1 MKTIGLIGGMSW
13 ESTVPYYRIINEI
26 INRQLGGHH
35 SAKIAMLS
43 VDFAEIE
50 ELQANGN
57 WEKAGEIL
65 ADATKKLELI
75 GADFIVICTNTMH
88 KVLPQITAAI
98 TIPVLH
104 IAVETAYELLGAKM
118 KKVALLGTKYTMEA
132 DFYKN
137 KIEEFGVNV
146 IVPEEKDRE
155 MTNHIIYDELC
166 HGEINPAARNKMV
179 HIINKLMAQGAEGV
193 ILGCTELGL
202 LIKEKDSPLPL
213 FDTTEIHATAAAVR
227 ALR

>member
-13 ESTVPYYRIINEI
+13 KSTIPYYEIINEVT
-26 INRQLGGHH
+26 NQKLGGFH
-35 SAKIAMLS
+35 SAKIVLIS

-50 ELQANGN
+50 AYQNSGE
-57 WEKAGEIL
+57 WEKSGEIL
-65 ADATKKLELI
+65 ADAAKKLELA
-75 GADFIVICTNTMH
+75 GADFVVICTNTMH
-88 KVLPQITAAI
+88 KVLPQITSAI

-132 DFYKN
+132 DFYKD
-137 KIEEFGVNV
+137 KIEEFGVEV
-146 IVPEEKDRE
+146 IVPDEKDRE
-155 MTNHIIYDELC
+155 MVNHIIYDELC

-179 HIINKLMAQGAEGV
+179 HIINKLKAQGAEGV

-202 LIKEKDSPLPL
+202 LIKEKDSSLPL
-213 FDTTEIHATAAAVR
+213 FDTTRIHATAAAIQ